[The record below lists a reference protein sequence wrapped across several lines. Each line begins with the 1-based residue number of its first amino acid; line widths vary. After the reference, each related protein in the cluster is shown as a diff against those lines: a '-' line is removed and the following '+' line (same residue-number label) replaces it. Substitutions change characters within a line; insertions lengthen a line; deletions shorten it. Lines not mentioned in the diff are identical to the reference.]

1 MLSVKVYS
9 PEAFPMEGGG
19 YTYLNSYLKFFKQ
32 QAGGEVCFHKHY
44 SCSSRFQQL
53 IFALN
58 RVFGDLKFDWIIFKN
73 NYIPGL
79 SFNIRSVLIVD
90 FPFKQNLSYF
100 ERIKLSRIRHIIC
113 NSEYTATYIQKYW
126 NRKALVLYPPC
137 MDFSATP
144 VNVKKKYILN
154 VGRFVSSARS
164 KRQDVLIEAF
174 IQLYSSGT
182 LDDYTLILAGFVQN
196 EAYLGELKAMCIG
209 YPIVFHENADT
220 PLLRTLY
227 NESTIYWHACG
238 YEVNIEQNPAHAE
251 HYGIAVAD
259 AMAAGCVTIV
269 HNSGGPAELVHAPD
283 YGLVWETVDE
293 LADLTA
299 GITAD
304 SLLIQ
309 RYATKAKSMSKK
321 FSEEEFILKLER
333 LFKSEANN

>member
-1 MLSVKVYS
+1 MIIKLYS
-9 PEAFPMEGGG
+9 KEINSNVGGG
-19 YTYLNSYLKFFKQ
+19 FTYLSSFIKFFKQ
-32 QAGGEVCFHKHY
+32 QAGGEVCFHKYY

-58 RVFGDLKFDWIIFKN
+58 RVFGDLKYDCILFKS

-79 SFNIRSVLIVD
+79 CLNKRAVMIVD
-90 FPFKQNLSYF
+90 FPFKQ
-100 ERIKLSRIRHIIC
+100 KLSLWEQVKLRRISHIIC
-113 NSEYTATYIQKYW
+113 NSEYTASFIYKYW
-126 NRKALVLYPPC
+126 NKKAFVLYPPS
-137 MDFSATP
+137 MDFTDQTKA
-144 VNVKKKYILN
+144 KKKYILN
-154 VGRFVSSARS
+154 VGRFVNSSRS
-164 KRQDVLIEAF
+164 KRQDVLVEAF

-333 LFKSEANN
+333 LFKSEAND